1 MKLYVQS
8 TREGKENLRF
18 EVRQYDPETKRGVIM
33 GSMDVEFD
41 TDLSK
46 ENLLKNGYKIV
57 KEE

>member
-8 TREGKENLRF
+8 TREGKEDLRF
-18 EVRQYDPETKRGVIM
+18 EIKQYDPETKRGVII
-33 GSMDVEFD
+33 GSMGVEFD